1 MGIRAVAVH
10 ASSISFALPPVLE
23 TARLRLRPW
32 REDDLAP
39 FAAMSA
45 DPDVMRWFEAPLSAA
60 EATAYVADLQDR
72 FRAWGFGYW
81 AVETEALPFIGFVG
95 LGRPK
100 IDAAFTPCV
109 EIGWRLTRTAWGMG
123 YASEAAL
130 RVLDHGFGL
139 DDDGVGGG
147 PIGEIVAM
155 ASRGNTASLRV
166 MEKLGMT
173 RNPADDFT
181 YPGLAESHPETADMV
196 LYRLGRKAQELQE

>member
-1 MGIRAVAVH
+1 
-10 ASSISFALPPVLE
+10 
-23 TARLRLRPW
+23 
-32 REDDLAP
+32 
-39 FAAMSA
+39 MSA
-45 DPDVMRWFEAPLSAA
+45 DPEVMRWFEAPLSAS
-60 EATAYVADLQDR
+60 EATAYVGELQTR

-81 AVETEALPFIGFVG
+81 AVETKTAPFIGFVG

-100 IDAAFTPCV
+100 INAAFTPCV
-109 EIGWRLTRTAWGMG
+109 EIGWRLARTAWGRG
-123 YASEAAL
+123 YASEAAR

-155 ASRGNTASLRV
+155 ASRGNIASLRV

-173 RNPADDFT
+173 CDPADDFT

-196 LYRLGRKAQELQE
+196 LYRLNRKTHERQD